1 MTKNKVEFLIENDI
15 MIDHLSQ
22 KDTSIYSDL
31 EIAMSIGIC
40 FTSAINVAELY
51 FNTRTLEEKNAVN
64 SVMFA
69 LKILGIH
76 PRYSLIITEF
86 FNKVTSVRDALICSV
101 AKFNKLPILT
111 NEVERFQD
119 SGIKIIS
126 SNELRGQIDIR

>member
-76 PRYSLIITEF
+76 PRYSLTIAEF

>member
-1 MTKNKVEFLIENDI
+1 MTKSKVEFLIENDI
-15 MIDHLSQ
+15 MLDHLSQ

-76 PRYSLIITEF
+76 PRYSLTITEF

>member
-22 KDTSIYSDL
+22 KDTTIYSDL

-76 PRYSLIITEF
+76 PRYSLTITEF

-111 NEVERFQD
+111 NEVERFQY
-119 SGIKIIS
+119 SGIKIIP

>member
-76 PRYSLIITEF
+76 PRYSLTITEF

-111 NEVERFQD
+111 NEVERFQY